1 MKLCLDVWYTKA
13 MDDVEKRIEWQNN
26 FKKSY
31 DNIVKN
37 YDGEIIV
44 TDFYDGLA
52 IISWEYQIEDNLYQ
66 LASKI
71 SECVEI
77 IIPNSIFNKQKVI
90 STLKDIDEF
99 IFSDDDF
106 SYTIYT
112 RKV

>member
-1 MKLCLDVWYTKA
+1 
-13 MDDVEKRIEWQNN
+13 MDDIVKINEWKKNLI
-26 FKKSY
+26 KSY

-77 IIPNSIFNKQKVI
+77 IIPNSTFNKQKVI
-90 STLKDIDEF
+90 STLKDSDEF
-99 IFSDDDF
+99 YQNHYICGDF
-106 SYTIYT
+106 KYTIYI
-112 RKV
+112 REIV